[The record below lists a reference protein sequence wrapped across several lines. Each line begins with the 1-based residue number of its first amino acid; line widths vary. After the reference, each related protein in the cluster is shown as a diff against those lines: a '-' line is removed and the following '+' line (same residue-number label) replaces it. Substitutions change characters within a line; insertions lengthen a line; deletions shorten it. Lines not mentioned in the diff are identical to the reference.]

1 MSPVRATTRK
11 ALRDLSRQR
20 GQAIAV
26 GVTIALGVAV
36 FVASGGAF
44 RNLSAS
50 YEHTYADLAFADLV
64 ATGGDAEQ
72 VAAAVRASG
81 ATAVEIRSQRDV
93 PLTIDGTRLVGR
105 VVGMPDPA
113 DVDRV
118 RVVDGTAPTADDDV
132 LLERHAAAAFDV
144 GPGDTLQVWTGA
156 GWTSA
161 RVSGVVVSPEY
172 LWPARNRQ
180 DVFADPHSFAVVFAP
195 QGLVDTW
202 LPGAPREVLAT
213 VGEDSVDAAAAAAR
227 AGGAVDVVGRAQH
240 PSHATLQEDLDAF
253 ADMAVTFP
261 LLFLTAAA
269 VAAYV
274 ALTRRVRV
282 ERPTIGTF
290 LAAGARPARVARH
303 YASQGFVV
311 GTLGS
316 LAGVALGVPL
326 TALVTRGYTSALG
339 IPDTVVELHPA
350 LVVVGLA
357 LGPLVG
363 VLGAAAPAVAA
374 ARTAPAEAMRPQGD
388 ARGPGRWNRAVSRL
402 TVLPVTVRLALRDV
416 ARGPRRTA
424 ATALG
429 AVLALVLVVSS
440 LSMMTSMSAAFA
452 VQFGEIQREDA
463 TVVAEA
469 GAGDLGATL
478 AAVPGVTAVEGSDV
492 GRVVAAHDGETYA
505 TTLVGLRPGTR
516 MHGFRAT
523 DGNLRALPADGVLA
537 GAAIA
542 DRLGVEPGDTLQL
555 TGPGGAGDVR
565 LVGLLAEPLGTSLY
579 GSRASVAPLV
589 DGSGTSTWLLQLA
602 PSADRDAVRRTISSL
617 DGVVAYSDAQAVV
630 GMLEQFLGLFWAFV
644 GVMVALGAALALA
657 VVHVTT
663 AVSLGERSVEI
674 ATLRAAGVPA
684 AAIARSLAA
693 SNVVATALG
702 VPLGLACGYA
712 AGAWFM
718 GTFSTDLFSLPFSAP
733 WWVATGAAAAVL
745 AGAWASQW
753 TAVRA
758 VRRVDVARVVRER
771 AL

>member
-1 MSPVRATTRK
+1 MRVTTRK
-11 ALRDLSRQR
+11 ALRDLGRQR

-26 GVTIALGVAV
+26 GVTIMIGVAIL
-36 FVASGGAF
+36 VASGGAF
-44 RNLSAS
+44 RNLSSS
-50 YEHTYADLAFADLV
+50 YEFTYRDLSFADLV

-72 VAAAVRASG
+72 VANAVRAAG
-81 ATAVEIRSQRDV
+81 ATAVEIRSERDV
-93 PLTIDGTRLVGR
+93 PLTIEGTRLVGR
-105 VVGMPDPA
+105 VVGVPEPA
-113 DVDRV
+113 ELDRV
-118 RVVDGTAPTADDDV
+118 RVVEGSAPTTDGDV
-132 LLERHAAAAFDV
+132 LLERHAAEAFGV
-144 GPGDTLQVWTGA
+144 GPGDRLQVWTGD
-156 GWTSA
+156 GWTQA
-161 RVSGVVVSPEY
+161 RISGVVVSAEY
-172 LWPARNRQ
+172 LWPARSRQ

-195 QGLVDTW
+195 QRLVDTW
-202 LPGAPREVLAT
+202 LPDAPREVLAA
-213 VGEDSVDAAAAAAR
+213 VPDDALRDASAAAR
-227 AGGAVDVVGRAQH
+227 AGGAADVVDRAQH

-261 LLFLTAAA
+261 LLFLTASG

-290 LAAGARPARVARH
+290 LAAGARPSRVARH
-303 YASQGFVV
+303 YASQGLGV
-311 GTLGS
+311 GAIGS
-316 LAGVALGVPL
+316 LAGVALGLPL

-339 IPDTVVELHPA
+339 IPDTVVDLHPV
-350 LVVVGLA
+350 LVAVGLV
-357 LGPLVG
+357 LGPVVG

-374 ARTAPAEAMRPQGD
+374 ARTAPAEAMRPLGD
-388 ARGPGRWNRAVSRL
+388 ARGPGRWNRVVSRL
-402 TVLPVTVRLALRDV
+402 TALPVTVRLALRDV

-463 TVVAEA
+463 TVVAEGA
-469 GAGDLGATL
+469 AGDLAATL

-492 GRVVAAHDGETYA
+492 GRVVAAHDGDTYA
-505 TTLVGLRPGTR
+505 TTLVGLTPGTR
-516 MHGFRAT
+516 MHGFRST
-523 DGNLRALPADGVLA
+523 DGELRALPAEGVLA

-542 DRLGVEPGDTLQL
+542 DRLHVGPGDVIELR
-555 TGPGGAGDVR
+555 GPGGTHDVT

-589 DGSGTSTWLLQLA
+589 DGSGTSTWLLRLD
-602 PSADRDAVRRTISSL
+602 PSADRDAVRRAITSM

-684 AAIARSLAA
+684 RAIARSLAA

-718 GTFSTDLFSLPFSAP
+718 GTFSTDLFTLPFAAP
-733 WWVATGAAAAVL
+733 WWIGASAAAAVL
-745 AGAWASQW
+745 LGAWASQW